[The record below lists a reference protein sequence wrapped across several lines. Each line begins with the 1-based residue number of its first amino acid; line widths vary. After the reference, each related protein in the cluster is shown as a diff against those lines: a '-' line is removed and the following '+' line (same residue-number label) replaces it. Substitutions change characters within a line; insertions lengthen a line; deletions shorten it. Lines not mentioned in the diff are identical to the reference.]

1 MEIIR
6 KGKRTYELSIEGKKL
21 DTPAIIPSISSTVS
35 YLSIYESLD
44 ILMQKNSKS
53 FLFSAFDFYNEKNPE
68 DRKKLKYV
76 LETASSRGSVVFLD
90 SGGYEALQVRKDWD
104 IEQFF
109 SVVEQ
114 LDLDAYFSY
123 DTLADGDATIDDFV
137 DRISEDSVRTM
148 STQNRGITIPVL
160 HSFGFTWSE
169 VIATVVRSMH
179 PKMIAIP
186 EDDLGRNLE
195 DKVNKVKEIRSLLDG
210 KHSYIPLHILGVG
223 KPIPILL
230 YSLAGADTF
239 DGLGWLTSL
248 INPKDLST
256 TEIDYSNFFPLDCKC
271 ESCLSKSRNPRS
283 WKAMHNL
290 DFLTNFTSEVRS
302 SLAKGDI
309 AGLLSKYNIGSELEG
324 MVRTIWD
331 H

>member
-21 DTPAIIPSISSTVS
+21 ETPTIIPSVSSTVS
-35 YLSIYESLD
+35 SLSIYESLD

-53 FLFSAFDFYNEKNPE
+53 FLFSAFDYYHEKNIE
-68 DRKKLKYV
+68 DKKKLKYV
-76 LETASSRGSVVFLD
+76 LETASKRGTMVFLD
-90 SGGYEALQVRKDWD
+90 SGGYEALQVRKDWN
-104 IEQFF
+104 IEQFL

-123 DTLADGDATIDDFV
+123 DTLADGDSTIEDFV
-137 DRISEDSVRTM
+137 DRISEDSLRTM
-148 STQNRGITIPVL
+148 STQNQGITIPVL
-160 HSFGFTWSE
+160 HSFGFNWNE
-169 VIATVVRSMH
+169 VIETVVRSIH

-186 EDDLGRNLE
+186 EDDLGKNLE
-195 DKVNKVKEIRSLLDG
+195 DKVNKVREIRSVLDSE
-210 KHSYIPLHILGVG
+210 HNYIPLHILGVG

-248 INPKDLST
+248 IDPIDLNT
-256 TEIDYSNFFPLDCKC
+256 NEIEYSNFFPMDCKC
-271 ESCLSKSRNPRS
+271 TACLSKKQHPKS

-290 DFLTNFTSEVRS
+290 DFLATFTSEIRY
-302 SLAKGDI
+302 SLVKGDI
-309 AGLLSKYNIGSELEG
+309 EELVTKYSIRGELEK
-324 MVRTIWD
+324 MIKTMWRQ
-331 H
+331 